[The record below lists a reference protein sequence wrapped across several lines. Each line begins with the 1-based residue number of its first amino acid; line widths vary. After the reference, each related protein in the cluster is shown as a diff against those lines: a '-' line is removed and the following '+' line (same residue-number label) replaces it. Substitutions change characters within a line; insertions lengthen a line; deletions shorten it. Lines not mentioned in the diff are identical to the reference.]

1 MASRRETQPTQP
13 EPEVLPPTDDL
24 GEEDRELEDSGTLVK
39 LNKGELEMQ
48 MEFARKFPRVLS
60 KVLKTLTDRVTHT
73 PAIAIEMN
81 YSVPRGGKQIMGAS
95 SRFAEILA
103 SSWGNCLTLCR
114 VVGVDAEFVRAQGV
128 YFDCES
134 NYRHG
139 REVARRITGSDN
151 RRFNADMIQV
161 TGQAA
166 SSIAFRNATLNG
178 IGKGIWYDAYLKSR
192 EVAIGTAESQVQTRN
207 ECLEWAKQA
216 GITGEMLFSTLQVQG
231 VQDIIGEKLLAL
243 KVMRKEVMAGEKS
256 IDEVFGT
263 METANIEA
271 AMSQIGWNEG
281 QKTVSRQA
289 YRGRPSEHLAYLKE
303 QIDIAQRRGVSTAAP
318 ATKTAP
324 AKTAPAKDAPKPA
337 SNAADAAEMPRAEQT
352 TVGGGSEVAASD
364 GAETLPEKKPAAS
377 TKGGKFDF

>member
-1 MASRRETQPTQP
+1 MPD
-13 EPEVLPPTDDL
+13 PEVLPPTDDL
-24 GEEDRELEDSGTLVK
+24 GEEDRELEDSSALVK

-48 MEFARKFPRVLS
+48 MEFARKYPRTLS
-60 KVLKTLTDRVTHT
+60 KVLKTLEDRACHS
-73 PAIAIEMN
+73 PAIAMEMN
-81 YSVPRGGKQIMGAS
+81 YSLPRSGKQIMGAS

-103 SSWGNCLTLCR
+103 ASWGNCLTLCR
-114 VVGVDAEFVRAQGV
+114 VVGADQEFVRAQGV
-128 YFDCES
+128 YFDCET

-139 REVARRITGSDN
+139 REVARRITDSN
-151 RRFNADMIQV
+151 NKRFGADMIAV
-161 TGQAA
+161 TGAAA

-178 IGKGIWYDAYLKSR
+178 IGKGIWYPAYLKSR
-192 EVAIGTAESQVQTRN
+192 EVAIGNAESQVQQRDELLT
-207 ECLEWAKQA
+207 WAKQS

-231 VQDIIGEKLLAL
+231 VQDIMGEKLLAL

-271 AMSQIGWNEG
+271 AMTQLNWNEG

-289 YRGRPSEHLAYLKE
+289 YRGRSTEHLAYLKE
-303 QIDIAQRRGVSTAAP
+303 QIDTAQKRGTSTAAP
-318 ATKTAP
+318 ATKKEP

-337 SNAADAAEMPRAEQT
+337 SNAADAAETPRAEQT
-352 TVGGGSEVAASD
+352 PVGGGSEAASSD
-364 GAETLPEKKPAAS
+364 GAETATALPEKKPAAS